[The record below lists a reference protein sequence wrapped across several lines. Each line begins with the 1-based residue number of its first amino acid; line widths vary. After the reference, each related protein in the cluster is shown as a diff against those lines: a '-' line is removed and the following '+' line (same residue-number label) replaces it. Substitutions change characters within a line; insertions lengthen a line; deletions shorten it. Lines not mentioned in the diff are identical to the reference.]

1 MVGDS
6 LYRSSSF
13 RLSDGRRGLDD
24 SCIRRLRSV
33 LLSRLDFWDNP
44 GLGVSR
50 DFFCDA
56 VDSVVRLS
64 GLSNFLF
71 CPSFQFAGENTGYM
85 SRIRI
90 LPEAVANR
98 IAAGE
103 VVERPASVVKE
114 LLENALDAGAKT
126 IRVEVEAGGKRM
138 IRIIDDGHGMSHDD
152 ALLAF
157 ERHATS
163 KLRSADDLLSIPT
176 LGFRGEALPTIAA
189 VSRLLLETRAE
200 EDAEGTRVEFAGGKL
215 VNVKPAGL
223 PAGTT
228 VSVADL
234 FYSVPARRKF
244 LKSDTTELGHIASLV
259 THYALANPGRQFV
272 LTTPTQQIVDC
283 SPVERLAERVYQLF
297 GKQSFDELIEIPVVS
312 AAFRAAITE
321 PELEPAEEKAR
332 LTVYGFTSRPEIQ
345 RPNRNGIYIFVN
357 RRLVRDRL
365 ILHAI
370 HEAYRNIL
378 PSNVFPA
385 TLLFL
390 EMPYDEVDVNVHPAK
405 IEVRFRRSQFVH
417 DFTRDAIR
425 QALMS
430 ARPIASFAAAAAASG
445 ALQNAN
451 TSAASLSNA
460 PSMDPT
466 APSIVPRAIIPAM
479 EEIGLGSGVGSDG
492 GFDLTSAPLQPI
504 EQRFVFPAGP
514 ESLVESSA
522 AFGAPSLASEPPAP
536 NWAAN
541 FAAGNGSAPA
551 TLPHPDQIADL
562 KPLGQVSSSF
572 IVAVNGEGLWLVDQ
586 HVAHERVLFEQHLEA
601 RRAGKVE
608 SQRMLMPMILEL
620 SPRQLVIYEK
630 IAEELSANGFEV
642 ELMGPRSVAIQ
653 AAPAGI
659 TGSDAEK
666 LLTEILDGI
675 ERENAAISI
684 ETLQAKIAA
693 STACHAAIKV
703 NMPLD
708 QTKME
713 WLLAALAKT
722 DCPMSCPHGRPVVL
736 RYSIKEI
743 EKAFHRI

>member
-1 MVGDS
+1 
-6 LYRSSSF
+6 
-13 RLSDGRRGLDD
+13 
-24 SCIRRLRSV
+24 
-33 LLSRLDFWDNP
+33 
-44 GLGVSR
+44 
-50 DFFCDA
+50 
-56 VDSVVRLS
+56 
-64 GLSNFLF
+64 
-71 CPSFQFAGENTGYM
+71 M

-90 LPEAVANR
+90 LPEAVANK

-114 LLENALDAGAKT
+114 LLENAIDAGAKT
-126 IRVEVEAGGKRM
+126 IRVEVEVGGKRM
-138 IRIIDDGHGMSHDD
+138 IRVIDDGHGMTHDD

-163 KLRSADDLLSIPT
+163 KLRSADDLLSIAT

-189 VSRLLLETRAE
+189 VSRLLLETRDEAE
-200 EDAEGTRVEFAGGKL
+200 AEGTRIEFAGGKL
-215 VNVKPAGL
+215 INVKPAGL

-228 VSVADL
+228 IGVADI
-234 FYSVPARRKF
+234 FYCVPARRKF

-259 THYALANPGRQFV
+259 THYALANPGKQFI
-272 LTTPTQQIVDC
+272 LTTPTQEIINC
-283 SPVERLAERVYQLF
+283 PPAERLADRVYQLF
-297 GKQSFDELIEIPVVS
+297 GRQALEELVEIPAVS
-312 AAFRAAITE
+312 APFRAAITE
-321 PELEPAEEKAR
+321 PALEPEEEKAS
-332 LTVYGFTSRPEIQ
+332 LTVTGFTSRPDIQ
-345 RPNRNGIYIFVN
+345 RTNRNGIYIFVN

-378 PSNVFPA
+378 PPAVFPA

-417 DFTRDAIR
+417 DFARDAIR
-425 QALMS
+425 QALMG
-430 ARPIASFAAAAAASG
+430 ARPIASFAAAAVPQTIGSG
-445 ALQNAN
+445 NGPFSGGI
-451 TSAASLSNA
+451 TPA
-460 PSMDPT
+460 PVESG
-466 APSIVPRAIIPAM
+466 VPHAVIPPI
-479 EEIGLGSGVGSDG
+479 EEIGVGSGVGSDG
-492 GFDLTSAPLQPI
+492 GFDLTVAPKRPV
-504 EQRFVFPAGP
+504 EQRIPFTSGT
-514 ESLVESSA
+514 
-522 AFGAPSLASEPPAP
+522 AFGQDITPAQISTAG

-541 FAAGNGSAPA
+541 LAAPSADAPA
-551 TLPHPDQIADL
+551 SLPRPEQIADL
-562 KPLGQVSSSF
+562 KPLGQVSASF
-572 IVAVNGEGLWLVDQ
+572 IVAVNGEGLWIVDQ

-608 SQRMLMPMILEL
+608 AQRMLMPLVIEL
-620 SPRQLVIYEK
+620 SPRQIVTFEK
-630 IAEELSANGFEV
+630 IAEELAVNGFEV
-642 ELMGPRSVAIQ
+642 ELMGPKSVAIQ
-653 AAPAGI
+653 AMPAGV
-659 TGSDAEK
+659 GAPDAEK

-703 NMPLD
+703 NMPLE
-708 QTKME
+708 QSKME
-713 WLLAALAKT
+713 WLLDALAKT

>member
-1 MVGDS
+1 
-6 LYRSSSF
+6 
-13 RLSDGRRGLDD
+13 
-24 SCIRRLRSV
+24 
-33 LLSRLDFWDNP
+33 
-44 GLGVSR
+44 
-50 DFFCDA
+50 
-56 VDSVVRLS
+56 
-64 GLSNFLF
+64 
-71 CPSFQFAGENTGYM
+71 M

-90 LPEAVANR
+90 LPEAVANK

-126 IRVEVEAGGKRM
+126 IRIETEVGGKRM
-138 IRIIDDGHGMSHDD
+138 IRVIDDGHGMIHDD

-163 KLRSADDLLSIPT
+163 KLKSADDLLSIST

-189 VSRLLLETRAE
+189 VSRLLLETRDE
-200 EDAEGTRVEFAGGKL
+200 SEAEGTRLEFAGGKL
-215 VNVKPAGL
+215 INVKPAGL

-228 VSVADL
+228 ISVADL
-234 FYSVPARRKF
+234 FYCVPARKKF

-259 THYALANPGRQFV
+259 THYALANPDKQFI
-272 LTTPTQQIVDC
+272 LTTPTQEIINC
-283 SPVERLAERVYQLF
+283 PPAEKLADRIYQLF
-297 GKQSFDELIEIPVVS
+297 GRQAMEELVEIPPTS

-321 PELEPAEEKAR
+321 PELEANEESAT
-332 LTVYGFTSRPEIQ
+332 LTVRGFTSRPDVQ

-378 PSNVFPA
+378 PPTVFPA

-417 DFTRDAIR
+417 DFARDSIR

-430 ARPIASFAAAAAASG
+430 VRPVPSFAAAAASASSQG
-445 ALQNAN
+445 LSASHANALDSGS
-451 TSAASLSNA
+451 TAAVV
-460 PSMDPT
+460 T
-466 APSIVPRAIIPAM
+466 GVPRAIIPTM
-479 EEIGLGSGVGSDG
+479 EEIGVGSGVGSDG
-492 GFDLTSAPLQPI
+492 GFDLTSDALRPV
-504 EQRFVFPAGP
+504 EQRFAFPAGL
-514 ESLVESSA
+514 ESPIESGMASA
-522 AFGAPSLASEPPAP
+522 AAAAAHTLAASSWAGNLAAPSA
-536 NWAAN
+536 
-541 FAAGNGSAPA
+541 SAPA
-551 TLPHPDQIADL
+551 TLPRPEQIADL

-601 RRAGKVE
+601 RRTGRVE
-608 SQRMLMPMILEL
+608 AQRMLMPMVIEL
-620 SPRQLVIYEK
+620 SPRQIVIYEQ
-630 IAEELSANGFEV
+630 IAEELNANGFEV
-642 ELMGPRSVAIQ
+642 EPMGPHNVAIQ
-653 AAPAGI
+653 AVPAGVDAP
-659 TGSDAEK
+659 DAEK

-684 ETLQAKIAA
+684 DTLQAKIAA
-693 STACHAAIKV
+693 STACHAAIKI

-713 WLLAALAKT
+713 WLLGALAKT

-736 RYSIKEI
+736 RYSVKEI

>member
-1 MVGDS
+1 V
-6 LYRSSSF
+6 
-13 RLSDGRRGLDD
+13 
-24 SCIRRLRSV
+24 
-33 LLSRLDFWDNP
+33 
-44 GLGVSR
+44 
-50 DFFCDA
+50 
-56 VDSVVRLS
+56 
-64 GLSNFLF
+64 
-71 CPSFQFAGENTGYM
+71 

-90 LPEAVANR
+90 LPEAVANK

-126 IRVEVEAGGKRM
+126 IRVETEVGGKRM
-138 IRIIDDGHGMSHDD
+138 IRVIDDGHGMIHDD

-163 KLRSADDLLSIPT
+163 KLKSADDLLSIST

-189 VSRLLLETRAE
+189 VSRLLLETRDE
-200 EDAEGTRVEFAGGKL
+200 SEAEGTRLEFAGGKL
-215 VNVKPAGL
+215 VSVKPAGL

-228 VSVADL
+228 ISVADL
-234 FYSVPARRKF
+234 FYCVPARRKF

-259 THYALANPGRQFV
+259 THYALANPGKHFV
-272 LTTPTQQIVDC
+272 LTTPTQEIIN
-283 SPVERLAERVYQLF
+283 SPPAEKLADRIYQLF
-297 GKQSFDELIEIPVVS
+297 GRQSMEELVEIPPTS
-312 AAFRAAITE
+312 APFRAAITE
-321 PELEPAEEKAR
+321 PELEAGEESAT
-332 LTVYGFTSRPEIQ
+332 LTVRGFTSRPDVQ

-378 PSNVFPA
+378 PPTVFPA

-405 IEVRFRRSQFVH
+405 IEVRFRHSQFVH
-417 DFTRDAIR
+417 DFARDSIR

-430 ARPIASFAAAAAASG
+430 IRPVPSFAAAA
-445 ALQNAN
+445 
-451 TSAASLSNA
+451 SAAPQSPITAAANA
-460 PSMDPT
+460 FGNSSEAAVAFGVT
-466 APSIVPRAIIPAM
+466 ATGVPRAIIPAM
-479 EEIGLGSGVGSDG
+479 EEVGVGSGVGSDG
-492 GFDLTSAPLQPI
+492 GFDLTSDALRPV
-504 EQRFVFPAGP
+504 EQRFAFPAGLEP
-514 ESLVESSA
+514 PIESGMASA
-522 AFGAPSLASEPPAP
+522 AAAAAQALAAP
-536 NWAAN
+536 NWAGN
-541 FAAGNGSAPA
+541 LAAPSSSAPA
-551 TLPHPDQIADL
+551 TLPRPDQIADL

-586 HVAHERVLFEQHLEA
+586 HVAHERVLFEQHLDA

-608 SQRMLMPMILEL
+608 AQRMLMPTVIEL
-620 SPRQLVIYEK
+620 SPRQIVIYEK
-630 IAEELSANGFEV
+630 IAEELNANGFEV
-642 ELMGPRSVAIQ
+642 EPMGPRSLAIQ
-653 AAPAGI
+653 AMPAGVDAP
-659 TGSDAEK
+659 DAER

-675 ERENAAISI
+675 ERENAAISMDS
-684 ETLQAKIAA
+684 LQAKIAA

-713 WLLAALAKT
+713 WLLGALAKT

-736 RYSIKEI
+736 RYSVKEI

>member
-1 MVGDS
+1 
-6 LYRSSSF
+6 
-13 RLSDGRRGLDD
+13 
-24 SCIRRLRSV
+24 
-33 LLSRLDFWDNP
+33 
-44 GLGVSR
+44 
-50 DFFCDA
+50 
-56 VDSVVRLS
+56 
-64 GLSNFLF
+64 
-71 CPSFQFAGENTGYM
+71 M

-138 IRIIDDGHGMSHDD
+138 IRVIDDGCGMSHDD

-163 KLRSADDLLSIPT
+163 KLRSADDLMSIPT

-189 VSRLLLETRAE
+189 VSRLLLETRAADE
-200 EDAEGTRVEFAGGKL
+200 AEGTRVEFAGGKL
-215 VNVKPAGL
+215 VSVKPAGL

-244 LKSDTTELGHIASLV
+244 LKSETTELGHIASLV
-259 THYALANPGRQFV
+259 THYALANPGKQFV

-297 GKQSFDELIEIPVVS
+297 GKQSFEELIEIPV
-312 AAFRAAITE
+312 AASGFRAAITE
-321 PELEPAEEKAR
+321 PELEPGEEKSR
-332 LTVYGFTSRPEIQ
+332 LTVCGFTSRPDVQ

-370 HEAYRNIL
+370 NEAYRNIH
-378 PSNVFPA
+378 PGGVFPA

-417 DFTRDAIR
+417 DSTRDAIR

-430 ARPIASFAAAAAASG
+430 ARPIASFAAAGTASG
-445 ALQNAN
+445 ASGGGAPLHV
-451 TSAASLSNA
+451 AATVDSGAGGSL
-460 PSMDPT
+460 
-466 APSIVPRAIIPAM
+466 VPRAIIPAM
-479 EEIGLGSGVGSDG
+479 EEIVPGSGAGSDG
-492 GFDLTSAPLQPI
+492 GFDLTAAALQPVA
-504 EQRFVFPAGP
+504 QRFAFEDGAAIGATISEAALDAGDGRHG
-514 ESLVESSA
+514 SA
-522 AFGAPSLASEPPAP
+522 T

-541 FAAGNGSAPA
+541 FAGGNGAAPA
-551 TLPHPDQIADL
+551 TLPNPEQIADL
-562 KPLGQVSSSF
+562 KPLGQVSASF
-572 IVAVNGEGLWLVDQ
+572 IVAVNGEGLWIVDQ

-608 SQRMLMPMILEL
+608 SQRMLMPLILEL
-620 SPRQLVIYEK
+620 APRQMVIYEK
-630 IAEELSANGFEV
+630 IAQELAANGFEV

-653 AAPAGI
+653 AAPAGVS
-659 TGSDAEK
+659 GVDAEK

-736 RYSIKEI
+736 RYSVKEI